1 MAYEYKFPD
10 IGEGIHEGKI
20 LEWYFKPGDKV
31 TEGES
36 LLKVETD
43 KVVTDIPVPQTGI
56 LHSIH
61 GEVDQVIEVG
71 HVIAV
76 IAAEGE
82 TVTGEKQPLPK
93 KQTRKEKQEVGA
105 HDDDA
110 QHVDEGFGVVGHIPI
125 EDDLIPGTQEGREAI
140 IVERTTNG
148 RKATASPVARR
159 IAGEHNIDINTL
171 RGSGP
176 GGRVM
181 KEDVLAA
188 AQGSSSIAVS
198 SLPPK
203 PSPDEGRIVG
213 GGRGGKSS
221 PTTTPPPVD
230 QTALIEVEDLS
241 QIRKAIAA
249 RMALSKFTAP
259 HSTQLEEVEVSM
271 LVNYREAKNKELAK
285 EGIKLSFLPFVIKA
299 LTFALQ
305 RHKKLNARLDMDK
318 GQATYF
324 KYYNIG
330 IAVDT
335 EAGLVVPVIKNADKK
350 GILQIAAEINDLS
363 TRARSRQLTLDEI
376 QGGTFTVTNYGSLNG
391 TFGIPV
397 INYPEVAILGV
408 GKISQ
413 QPVILN
419 DEIVKGWIQPL
430 SLSFDHRIVD
440 GGDSARFMKDF
451 MAMLRDPLNML
462 MF

>member
-1 MAYEYKFPD
+1 MAFEFKFPD

-20 LEWYFKPGDKV
+20 LEWYYKPGDKV
-31 TEGES
+31 VEGEP

-43 KVVTDIPVPQTGI
+43 KVVTDIPVPQNGI
-56 LHSIH
+56 LHSID

-71 HVIAV
+71 HVVAV

-82 TVTGEKQPLPK
+82 DVTAEKTPPPK

-140 IVERTTNG
+140 TVERVSNG
-148 RKATASPVARR
+148 RKALASPVARK
-159 IAGEHNIDINTL
+159 IAKERGIDINTL

-188 AQGSSSIAVS
+188 AQGSSTIGVAAS
-198 SLPPK
+198 
-203 PSPDEGRIVG
+203 
-213 GGRGGKSS
+213 
-221 PTTTPPPVD
+221 PPPVNMPKTPHVPLPAGG
-230 QTALIEVEDLS
+230 QQGSGLVEIENLS
-241 QIRKAIAA
+241 QIRKAIAS
-249 RMALSKFTAP
+249 RMALSKYTAP
-259 HSTQLEEVEVSM
+259 HSTQLEEVEVSA
-271 LVNYREAKNKELAK
+271 LVNYREMKNKELTK
-285 EGIKLSFLPFVIKA
+285 EGVKLSFLPFVIKA

-335 EAGLVVPVIKNADKK
+335 EAGLVVPVIKDADKK
-350 GILQIAAEINDLS
+350 GIIQLAAEIQDLS
-363 TRARSRQLTLDEI
+363 ERARSRQLSLDEI

-408 GKISQ
+408 GRIQ
-413 QPVILN
+413 QKPVIVN
-419 DEIVKGWIQPL
+419 DEIVKGWVQPL

>member
-20 LEWYFKPGDKV
+20 LEWYYKPGDKV
-31 TEGES
+31 TEGEP

-56 LHSIH
+56 LHSIS

-82 TVTGEKQPLPK
+82 DVSAEKKPPKK
-93 KQTRKEKQEVGA
+93 KQTRKELEEVGS

-110 QHVDEGFGVVGHIPI
+110 QHVDERFGVVGHIPV
-125 EDDLIPGTQEGREAI
+125 EDNLLPGTQEGRESV
-140 IVERTTNG
+140 IVEVVSNG
-148 RKATASPVARR
+148 RKALASPVARKMAKER
-159 IAGEHNIDINTL
+159 GIDINTIK
-171 RGSGP
+171 GSGP

-181 KEDVLAA
+181 RDDIAAA
-188 AQGSSSIAVS
+188 AQGSSTIGLS
-198 SLPPK
+198 
-203 PSPDEGRIVG
+203 
-213 GGRGGKSS
+213 
-221 PTTTPPPVD
+221 TTPQPNIVKAPAPAPIVD
-230 QTALIEVEDLS
+230 PSGLVEVENLS
-241 QIRKAIAA
+241 QIRKAIAT
-249 RMALSKFTAP
+249 RMALSKYTAP
-259 HSTQLEEVEVSM
+259 HSTQLEEVEVSA
-271 LVNYREAKNKELAK
+271 LVNYREAKNKELARD
-285 EGIKLSFLPFVIKA
+285 GIKLSFLPFVIKA

-305 RHKKLNARLDMDK
+305 RHKKLNGRLDMEK
-318 GQATYF
+318 GQASYF

-350 GILQIAAEINDLS
+350 GIIQLAAEIQDLS
-363 TRARSRQLTLDEI
+363 ERARSRQLNLDEI

-408 GKISQ
+408 GRIQ
-413 QPVILN
+413 QKPDIVN
-419 DEIVKGWIQPL
+419 DEIVKGWMQPL